1 MSKQWIR
8 ECHLI
13 VVDKDGEK
21 VNLSD
26 LKITFNISR
35 TESSNPATGIFTLYN
50 LNNETSNKLRKNEF
64 KKIKFVAGYK
74 ENSGQI
80 FSGQIQYTY
89 VKRDN
94 ATDTCVV
101 IHAAD
106 GDEAHNYA
114 TVNTTIAAG
123 YSQADLD
130 HLLMRD
136 IAKYGISAGLRPEFS
151 KSASP
156 RGKVLFGMHR
166 NEVSNL
172 AKQCD
177 ANWRYEDNK
186 LHIVPKNKYLTEAIV
201 LTSKTGLIGMPEQT
215 IGSGINVTCLIN
227 PNIRPGTLIRLDN
240 RSIKPVDPA
249 TKQAAQSGD
258 HKDAKTQPAM
268 LDADGDYIV
277 FNVDYSGDTRETEWY
292 MTIMCIAKSDHTL
305 LNQSTHHKDKAESE

>member
-13 VVDKDGEK
+13 VVDEKGEK
-21 VNLSD
+21 VDLSN
-26 LKITFNISR
+26 LKIIFNINRAEHSY
-35 TESSNPATGIFTLYN
+35 PATGVFTIYN
-50 LNNETSNKLRKNEF
+50 LNDETSNKLRRNEF
-64 KKIKFVAGYK
+64 KTIKFVAGYK

-80 FSGQIQYTY
+80 FSGQIQYTH
-89 VKRDN
+89 VKRES

-101 IHAAD
+101 IQAAD
-106 GDEAHNYA
+106 GDEPHNYA

-136 IAKYGISAGLRPEFS
+136 IAKYGITAGLRPEFR

-177 ANWRYEDNK
+177 ANWRYEDNQ
-186 LHIVPKNKYLTEAIV
+186 LHIVPRNKYLTEAVV
-201 LTSKTGLIGMPEQT
+201 LTLKTGLIGMPEQT
-215 IGSGINVTCLIN
+215 IGAGINVKCLIN
-227 PNIRPGTLIRLDN
+227 PNIGPGTLIRLDN
-240 RSIKPVDPA
+240 RSIKPVEP
-249 TKQAAQSGD
+249 SGD
-258 HKDAKTQPAM
+258 EAPKSDNHKDAKEQPSA
-268 LDADGDYIV
+268 LDSDGDYIV
-277 FNVDYSGDTRETEWY
+277 FSVNYSGDIRGTDWY
-292 MTIMCIAKSDHTL
+292 MEMMCVAKSDHTL
-305 LNQSTHHKDKAESE
+305 LKKLMSNKDKATT

>member
-35 TESSNPATGIFTLYN
+35 TESSNPATGVFTLYN
-50 LNNETSNKLRKNEF
+50 LNNETSNKLRRNEF
-64 KKIKFVAGYK
+64 NKIKFVAGYK

-94 ATDTCVV
+94 PTDTCVV
-101 IHAAD
+101 IYAAD
-106 GDEAHNYA
+106 GDEPHNYA

-136 IAKYGISAGLRPEFS
+136 IAKYGITTGLRPEFS
-151 KSASP
+151 QSASP

-177 ANWRYEDNK
+177 ANWRYEDNQ

-201 LTSKTGLIGMPEQT
+201 LTLKTGLIGMPEQT

-240 RSIKPVDPA
+240 RSITPADLSTGETFNPESHKKP
-249 TKQAAQSGD
+249 KE
-258 HKDAKTQPAM
+258 QPAM
-268 LDADGDYIV
+268 LDVDGDYIV
-277 FNVDYSGDTRETEWY
+277 FNVNYSGDTRGTEWY
-292 MTIMCIAKSDHTL
+292 MKMMCIAKSDHTL
-305 LNQSTHHKDKAESE
+305 LNQLTRNKDKADS